1 MFFVTGNLRWKQRE
15 NKKKKRGRKEK
26 MMKNVFRYV
35 IRLNFYQNRIYK
47 IIEQKKL
54 KTNFDLLHKLS
65 LVYPRD
71 KRLFLKWLWQG
82 LWN

>member
-1 MFFVTGNLRWKQRE
+1 MFFVTGSLRWKQRE